1 MAVMKV
7 MFSLAEPLKGPQRG
21 CSGMCLAKGVK
32 GRVYSRAL
40 SPDVEVKIALEILLI
55 FQQYKVEQQVLYKSW
70 RAPDPCVKV
79 NNYIV
84 QALQLDSF
92 PYWVMEKSVAEGREI
107 LQASDS
113 FSFFFPCYLLMSEA
127 QHCFA
132 SSVRTLEFI
141 QLSSWLPPT
150 LKFPE
155 PAEHC
160 SLQNKTFHVT
170 WWPTG
175 FAQLKVPQHI
185 HLQQKQSISNVTAAS
200 SLRNC

>member
-32 GRVYSRAL
+32 GRVYSRAQL
-40 SPDVEVKIALEILLI
+40 PVVKVKIALEMLLI
-55 FQQYKVEQQVLYKSW
+55 FQQYEVEQQVLYKSW
-70 RAPDPCVKV
+70 RAPDPCVQV
-79 NNYIV
+79 NNYII

-113 FSFFFPCYLLMSEA
+113 FSFFFFPPCYLLMSEA
-127 QHCFA
+127 QHCFS
-132 SSVRTLEFI
+132 SSVRTLKFT
-141 QLSSWLPPT
+141 QLSSWLPPS

-155 PAEHC
+155 PAEHF
-160 SLQNKTFHVT
+160 LPNKTFHVT

-175 FAQLKVPQHI
+175 YAQLRVPQHI
-185 HLQQKQSISNVTAAS
+185 HLQQKQSISNITTVS
-200 SLRNC
+200 SLR

>member
-32 GRVYSRAL
+32 GRVYSRAQL
-40 SPDVEVKIALEILLI
+40 PVVKVKIALEMLLI
-55 FQQYKVEQQVLYKSW
+55 FQQYEVEQQVLYKSW
-70 RAPDPCVKV
+70 RAPDPCVQV
-79 NNYIV
+79 NNYII

-113 FSFFFPCYLLMSEA
+113 FSFFFFPPCYLLMSEA
-127 QHCFA
+127 QHCFS
-132 SSVRTLEFI
+132 SSVRTLKFT
-141 QLSSWLPPT
+141 QLSSWLPPS

-155 PAEHC
+155 PAEHF
-160 SLQNKTFHVT
+160 LQNKTFHVT

-175 FAQLKVPQHI
+175 YAQLRVPQHI
-185 HLQQKQSISNVTAAS
+185 HLQQKQSISNVTTVS
-200 SLRNC
+200 

>member
-32 GRVYSRAL
+32 GRVYSRAQ
-40 SPDVEVKIALEILLI
+40 SPVVKVKIALEMLLI

-70 RAPDPCVKV
+70 RTPDPCVQV
-79 NNYIV
+79 NNYII

-113 FSFFFPCYLLMSEA
+113 FSFFFFSLL
-127 QHCFA
+127 FA
-132 SSVRTLEFI
+132 YV
-141 QLSSWLPPT
+141 
-150 LKFPE
+150 
-155 PAEHC
+155 
-160 SLQNKTFHVT
+160 
-170 WWPTG
+170 
-175 FAQLKVPQHI
+175 
-185 HLQQKQSISNVTAAS
+185 
-200 SLRNC
+200 

>member
-113 FSFFFPCYLLMSEA
+113 FSFFFSLL
-127 QHCFA
+127 FA
-132 SSVRTLEFI
+132 YV
-141 QLSSWLPPT
+141 
-150 LKFPE
+150 
-155 PAEHC
+155 
-160 SLQNKTFHVT
+160 
-170 WWPTG
+170 
-175 FAQLKVPQHI
+175 
-185 HLQQKQSISNVTAAS
+185 
-200 SLRNC
+200 